1 MTTTPPASGGGT
13 TVDIGAIISQV
24 LKFLGSGSTTSY
36 NPKGPKLKSDT
47 AK

>member
-1 MTTTPPASGGGT
+1 MTTTPPAGTGT
-13 TVDIGAIISQV
+13 TVDIGAIVSQV

-36 NPKGPKLKSDT
+36 TPKGPKLKNDS